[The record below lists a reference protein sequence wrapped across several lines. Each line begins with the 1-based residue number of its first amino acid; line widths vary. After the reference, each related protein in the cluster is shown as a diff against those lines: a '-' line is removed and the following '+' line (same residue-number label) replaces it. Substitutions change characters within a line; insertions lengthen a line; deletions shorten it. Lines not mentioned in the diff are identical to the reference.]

1 MSSAKWRQF
10 CLGLN
15 VLIQYTSD
23 NTRNLVAKQSSQT
36 SSRKLVKM
44 SRNVAI
50 PTVQP
55 ETKNRVAHM
64 QFIIALGNWAHGVKT
79 PIIDPSLNSTVGH
92 SISKRYMHKWSS
104 CHSNLVVLFCPNRP
118 IRRNWAWKRSCPRQS
133 VGFPGASGTLV
144 PSFVIEY
151 QLAWHG
157 LCRWI
162 FKGEIERDC
171 LCVVHLIN

>member
-1 MSSAKWRQF
+1 MQLKMSSAKWRQF

-36 SSRKLVKM
+36 SSRKLVKV

-64 QFIIALGNWAHGVKT
+64 QFIIALGN
-79 PIIDPSLNSTVGH
+79 
-92 SISKRYMHKWSS
+92 
-104 CHSNLVVLFCPNRP
+104 
-118 IRRNWAWKRSCPRQS
+118 
-133 VGFPGASGTLV
+133 
-144 PSFVIEY
+144 
-151 QLAWHG
+151 
-157 LCRWI
+157 
-162 FKGEIERDC
+162 
-171 LCVVHLIN
+171 